1 MKRPP
6 RLLSLSGTVV
16 APRSAPL
23 TSAAILLAA
32 TVPGRVTLR
41 RLLDF
46 DDSRYLLDLLKK
58 VGFEIEGSI
67 AQGLEV
73 GDRVSMSANEVE
85 IDVGSAL
92 GLFQLLT
99 TVLSFTPG
107 RFLLRT
113 SLVDPTIDRRV
124 EALRDLGAE
133 IEVPLPAGGSRLAIR
148 GKMSRG
154 GFVME
159 VSNEVHAELV
169 SSLILVARNIRNG
182 FSIRADD
189 SEYDSVLRPHLDLF
203 QLFGGSVLR
212 QNDRIRQIDT
222 SRFDAGEIQV
232 PVDEFATS
240 HWLAA
245 TTAIGGEITISGL
258 RSDTPLEWRI
268 FDVLRKQGCS
278 IDINGDEIAIRA
290 SGMNGGEI
298 DLREFRELIP
308 LLASLAPAAK
318 QQGRLTLP
326 SEFDGSLVTKHL
338 SLLGAE
344 THLEEN
350 RIIVSRGW
358 KSEPVSIESTDP
370 RWVMGSAVAAL
381 CRGGVTIQREQS
393 VTPIYPRFW
402 RTMDEIIGS
411 SEVAP

>member
-6 RLLSLSGTVV
+6 RLLSVSGTVV
-16 APRSAPL
+16 APPSAPL

-32 TVPGRVTLR
+32 TVPGTVTLR

-46 DDSRYLLDLLKK
+46 DESRYLLDLLRK
-58 VGFEIEGSI
+58 VGFEIEGSL

-113 SLVDPTIDRRV
+113 SVVDPTIDRRV

-133 IEVPLPAGGSRLAIR
+133 IEVPVPAGGSRLTIR

-159 VSNEVHAELV
+159 VSTPAHAELV
-169 SSLILVARNIRNG
+169 SSLLLVARNIRNG
-182 FSIRADD
+182 FSIHASDGE
-189 SEYDSVLRPHLDLF
+189 SYSALRPHLDLF
-203 QLFGGSVLR
+203 QRFGGSVLR
-212 QNDRIRQIDT
+212 QDDQMKKIDADG
-222 SRFDAGEIQV
+222 FDAAEVRV
-232 PVDEFATS
+232 PEDEFAIS
-240 HWLAA
+240 HWLVASA
-245 TTAIGGEITISGL
+245 AIGGEITVSGL
-258 RSDTPLEWRI
+258 RSENQTEWPI
-268 FDVLRKQGCS
+268 LDVLRKQGCS
-278 IDINGDEIAIRA
+278 MEVNGDEILMRA
-290 SGMNGGEI
+290 SGMNGGDM
-298 DLREFRELIP
+298 DLREFRELVP
-308 LLASLAPAAK
+308 LLASVAPAAK
-318 QQGRLTLP
+318 HQVRLTLP
-326 SEFDGSLVTKHL
+326 SGFDEKLVTKHL

-344 THLEEN
+344 TRLEEN

-358 KSEPVSIESTDP
+358 KSDPVSIEATDP
-370 RWVMGSAVAAL
+370 RLVMSSAVAAL
-381 CRGGVTIQREQS
+381 CRGGVTIQRDQS

-402 RTMDEIIGS
+402 RTMDEIINS
-411 SEVAP
+411 SEAAR